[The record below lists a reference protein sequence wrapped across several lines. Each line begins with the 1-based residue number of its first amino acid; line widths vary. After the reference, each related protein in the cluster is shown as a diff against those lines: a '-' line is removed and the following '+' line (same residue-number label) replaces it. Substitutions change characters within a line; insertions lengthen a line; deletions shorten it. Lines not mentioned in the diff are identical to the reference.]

1 MNELGSA
8 VRRQRISWVFLS
20 VILTFCASSSTAA
33 SNGNRLGHFQAS
45 MGTPSP
51 STNLASSL
59 GPVTLGSTA
68 ANPGL
73 ISKTRRFRRLFFT
86 SPFGVVGMPQTSII
100 VVVPLAVDQQ
110 ALPVVSEPASAKSQP
125 LFIIQRCGE
134 FVRVPPAEAMGGAE
148 ESCP

>member
-1 MNELGSA
+1 
-8 VRRQRISWVFLS
+8 
-20 VILTFCASSSTAA
+20 
-33 SNGNRLGHFQAS
+33 

-51 STNLASSL
+51 STDLASSL

-73 ISKTRRFRRLFFT
+73 ISKTLRFRHLTFFP
-86 SPFGVVGMPQTSII
+86 SPFGVVGTPQISII
-100 VVVPLAVDQQ
+100 VVVLPAVDQQ
-110 ALPVVSEPASAKSQP
+110 EPPVVSASASAKRQP

-134 FVRVPPAEAMGGAE
+134 FVRVPPAEAMRGAE

>member
-1 MNELGSA
+1 
-8 VRRQRISWVFLS
+8 
-20 VILTFCASSSTAA
+20 
-33 SNGNRLGHFQAS
+33 

-59 GPVTLGSTA
+59 ERVTLGSTA

-73 ISKTRRFRRLFFT
+73 ISKTLRLRHLTFFP

-100 VVVPLAVDQQ
+100 IVVVPPAADQQ
-110 ALPVVSEPASAKSQP
+110 EPPVVSESTSAKSQP

-134 FVRVPPAEAMGGAE
+134 FVRIPPAEAMREAE